1 MRIKSLADDKNK
13 NASLVLKLIEEKTQM
28 LSAILI
34 GNNVC
39 ELICFFSDNNLRNET
54 CKKFRYE

>member
-34 GNNVC
+34 RC